1 MRRMLVAAVA
11 AFGFVLTGCA
21 GQPAAPAGAADTPQL
36 VVEAAWVRTTTGAED
51 PSMTGAFMSIV
62 NPGETEVRLVG
73 AEYADAGMVQIHEMV
88 KVEDKMVMQEAKG
101 GVAVPAGGHLH
112 LAPGGYHVM
121 LMMLKKE
128 LPVGEEV
135 RLTLK
140 FSDGSTVAVTAP
152 VKEFV
157 EEEDHYHS
165 PMPSA
170 SRSS

>member
-1 MRRMLVAAVA
+1 MRRVLAAVMV
-11 AFGFVLTGCA
+11 AFGLVVTGCA
-21 GQPAAPAGAADTPQL
+21 GQPAAPAGSGDTPQL
-36 VVEAAWVRTTTGAED
+36 VVEAAWVRTTTGAKD

-73 AEYADAGMVQIHEMV
+73 AEYPDAGMVQIHEMV
-88 KVEDKMVMQEAKG
+88 KADDKMVMQEAKG

-128 LPVGEEV
+128 LLVGEEV
-135 RLTLK
+135 SLTLK
-140 FSDGSTVAVTAP
+140 FSDGSTIPVTAP

-165 PMPSA
+165 PTPSA
-170 SRSS
+170 SSSS